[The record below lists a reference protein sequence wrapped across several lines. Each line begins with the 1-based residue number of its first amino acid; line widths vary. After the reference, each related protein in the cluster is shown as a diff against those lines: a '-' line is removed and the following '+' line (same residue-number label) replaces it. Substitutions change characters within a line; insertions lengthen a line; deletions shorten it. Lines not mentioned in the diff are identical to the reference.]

1 MRGTACDQF
10 GIGLELAIIV
20 REEWEVLGGEVFPLN
35 HGFTRIGATAIT
47 TDKPLGELQ
56 LRHHALSL
64 PFPQSFCLI
73 RAVQS
78 GKHCSAEIRG

>member
-1 MRGTACDQF
+1 M
-10 GIGLELAIIV
+10 LAVLV
-20 REEWEVLGGEVFPLN
+20 RDAREVLGGEVFPLN

-78 GKHCSAEIRG
+78 GEHSSAAIRG